1 MKSAKKILAL
11 ILCAVMLLSLCACGK
26 ASVEKTSAEEKPLIE
41 QIDEQLAGTWVS
53 YNSDTVMSKWTFHD
67 GKYVVDTYVDG
78 NKIDN
83 STVGTYAIGSDAIHT
98 LTADQKVNV
107 EGSIPFTFEN
117 GILVLNGAVGTLE
130 KE

>member
-26 ASVEKTSAEEKPLIE
+26 ASVEKTSAEEKPLVE

-67 GKYVVDTYVDG
+67 GKYVFDTYVDG

>member
-1 MKSAKKILAL
+1 MKSTKKILAL

>member
-1 MKSAKKILAL
+1 MKSTKKILAL

-26 ASVEKTSAEEKPLIE
+26 ASVEKTSAEEKPLVE

-83 STVGTYAIGSDAIHT
+83 STVGTYTIGSDAIHT
-98 LTADQKVNV
+98 LTADQKITV

>member
-26 ASVEKTSAEEKPLIE
+26 ASVEKTSAEEKPLVE

-117 GILVLNGAVGTLE
+117 GILVLKGAVGTLE

>member
-1 MKSAKKILAL
+1 MKSAKKVLAL

-26 ASVEKTSAEEKPLIE
+26 ASVEKTSAEEKPLVE

-83 STVGTYAIGSDAIHT
+83 STVGTYTIGSDAIHT
-98 LTADQKVNV
+98 LTADQKVTV

>member
-1 MKSAKKILAL
+1 MKSAKKVLAL

-26 ASVEKTSAEEKPLIE
+26 ASVEKTSAEEKPLVE

-83 STVGTYAIGSDAIHT
+83 STVGTYTIGSDAIHT
-98 LTADQKVNV
+98 LTADQKITV

>member
-1 MKSAKKILAL
+1 MKSAKKVLAL
-11 ILCAVMLLSLCACGK
+11 ILCAVMLLSLCACSK
-26 ASVEKTSAEEKPLIE
+26 ASVEKTSAEEKPLVE

>member
-11 ILCAVMLLSLCACGK
+11 ILCAVMLLPLCACGK
-26 ASVEKTSAEEKPLIE
+26 ASVEKTSAEEKPLVE

-83 STVGTYAIGSDAIHT
+83 STVGTYTIGSDAIHT

>member
-1 MKSAKKILAL
+1 MKSAKKVLAL
-11 ILCAVMLLSLCACGK
+11 ILCAVMLLSLCACSK

-41 QIDEQLAGTWVS
+41 QIDEQLTGTWVS

-98 LTADQKVNV
+98 LTADQKVTV